1 MATTTK
7 KAAAKP
13 SSKSAASAASVVEV
27 DLPAE
32 IFDVE
37 VNIPLIHQVVVAQQA
52 AARQGTHST
61 KTRGAVR
68 GGGRKPYKQKGTGRA
83 RQGSTRAP
91 QFAGGGVVHGPQ
103 PRNYAQRTPKKMVA
117 AALRGALSDRARDGR
132 IHVVESLVS
141 SDLPSTKTALAAL
154 RGVVT
159 ERAGFLVVLERS
171 DTVTWLSL
179 RNAVEAH
186 IVAVDQLNTYD
197 VLAAEDV
204 VFTRGAYEAFVG
216 GTASSSDRPAALVA
230 APAAEPEAPEAKAEK
245 KSEKKAEPQLDEP
258 AEATEVAEVAAK
270 PVLPKGAKAP
280 LKSGGPPKGYEVK
293 GNADSGLYHEPDG
306 QWYDQTEAEFYFK
319 SAEDAEAAGFARAGG
334 GSAADADAEEGE
346 K

>member
-7 KAAAKP
+7 KAAPK
-13 SSKSAASAASVVEV
+13 KSAAKSNGTDAKVVAV

-52 AARQGTHST
+52 AARQGTHAT
-61 KTRGAVR
+61 KRRGDVR

-103 PRNYAQRTPKKMVA
+103 PRSYAQRTPKKMIA

-132 IHVVESLVS
+132 IHVVESLVTGET
-141 SDLPSTKTALAAL
+141 PSTKAALAAL
-154 RGVVT
+154 AGVVAD
-159 ERAGFLVVLERS
+159 RANFLVVLERS
-171 DTVTWLSL
+171 DAVTWLSL
-179 RNAVEAH
+179 RNAHEVH
-186 IVAVDQLNTYD
+186 IVAVDQVNTYD
-197 VLAAEDV
+197 VLASDDI
-204 VFTRGAYEAFVG
+204 VFTRGAYDAFVN
-216 GTASSSDRPAALVA
+216 GTASASARPATVVE
-230 APAAEPEAPEAKAEK
+230 APAADAQPEAAPVETAEV
-245 KSEKKAEPQLDEP
+245 E
-258 AEATEVAEVAAK
+258 TVVAEDAK

-280 LKSGGPPKGYEVK
+280 LKSGGAPKGYEVK

-306 QWYDQTEAEFYFK
+306 QWYDATVAEFYFK
-319 SAEDAEAAGFARAGG
+319 TAEDAEAAGFTRAG
-334 GSAADADAEEGE
+334 DKEDD